1 MGSAVDVQAPGA
13 ERRVFWTAAAVTVVP
28 RLLARRGGELPPLG
42 PEYWQDTTVEIPAEA
57 GRRFR
62 NVLTGEDLDGGALP
76 VGHALAHV
84 PVALLDSGAA

>member
-1 MGSAVDVQAPGA
+1 
-13 ERRVFWTAAAVTVVP
+13 
-28 RLLARRGGELPPLG
+28 
-42 PEYWQDTTVEIPAEA
+42 VESPAEA

-62 NVLTGEDLDGGALP
+62 NVLTGEDLGGGALP